1 MVAQHVKKLCTRE
14 QSLSPEGNWAPIT
27 RDSSYKLGSIQT
39 GIHRIKNYL
48 TRVLIYKRPLQIYG
62 ILAIYI
68 CPCAISI
75 NNEDHLG
82 IQNREIKRT

>member
-1 MVAQHVKKLCTRE
+1 VAAQHVNTLCTRK

-27 RDSSYKLGSIQT
+27 RDPSYKLGSIENEM
-39 GIHRIKNYL
+39 HRIKNYL
-48 TRVLIYKRPLQIYG
+48 TRASIYKRLLQIYG

-82 IQNREIKRT
+82 IQNLEIKRT